1 MYVQMIL
8 YHSISFALFN
18 IDFLIKKVLENKL
31 INYAIRYLNE
41 YCKVL
46 LVLFKII

>member
-31 INYAIRYLNE
+31 INYAIKDILMNIVKY
-41 YCKVL
+41 Y
-46 LVLFKII
+46 